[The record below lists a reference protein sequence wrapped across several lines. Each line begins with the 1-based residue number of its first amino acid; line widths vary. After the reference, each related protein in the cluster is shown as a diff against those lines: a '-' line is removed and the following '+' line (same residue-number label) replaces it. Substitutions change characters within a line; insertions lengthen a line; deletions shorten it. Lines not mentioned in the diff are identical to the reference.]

1 MSFML
6 EARGLM
12 LRAGGRT
19 LLDDVSLWLDAG
31 ERVALVGPNGAGKSS
46 LLRILAGEWRPHA
59 GTVSLKG
66 KRLAAYAPRTLA
78 RHRAVLSQSVHVA
91 FPFTVAEVVAMGAP
105 DRRGAALDALVV
117 SALAQVDLAAFG
129 HRVITTLSGGEQQ
142 RTHLARVLVQLAC
155 GEAAHGPGL
164 LLLDE
169 PTASLDLRH
178 QLDVLDAVR
187 RCAERGVAVI
197 AVLHDLNLAALFADR
212 IIVLHGGR
220 IAAEGRPHETINEAT
235 LARVFG
241 VTASVGQAPPPGM
254 PFVLP
259 QTIAR
264 A

>member
-1 MSFML
+1 M
-6 EARGLM
+6 
-12 LRAGGRT
+12 
-19 LLDDVSLWLDAG
+19 
-31 ERVALVGPNGAGKSS
+31 ALVGPNGAGKSS
-46 LLRILAGEWRPHA
+46 LLRHPGGGWGPHA

-66 KRLAAYAPRTLA
+66 ERLAAYAPGTLE

-105 DRRGAALDALVV
+105 DRRGAALDALVE
-117 SALAQVDLAAFG
+117 SALAQADLAAFG

-155 GEAAHGPGL
+155 GEARDGPGL

-220 IAAEGRPHETINEAT
+220 IAAAGRPHDTITEAT

-241 VTASVGQAPPPGM
+241 VAASVGHAPPPGM

-259 QTIAR
+259 QTITRCYSGGDTAGR
-264 A
+264 